1 MVSVSVRSHWR
12 SSGRSGSATVR
23 FGRER
28 AGMGKRG
35 LAALCV
41 GAVWMRRACGT
52 EEILGAVGLGVPTAA
67 RGRDAGVALGCC
79 AQEDFRSRIA
89 MDRLE

>member
-23 FGRER
+23 FRRER

-41 GAVWMRRACGT
+41 G
-52 EEILGAVGLGVPTAA
+52 TAA
-67 RGRDAGVALGCC
+67 RSRDAGVALGCC
-79 AQEDFRSRIA
+79 AQQDFGRRVGNGSGRVINLLSVK
-89 MDRLE
+89 RLWV